1 MSVIIFILILAV
13 LIIVHEYGHFIVA
26 KLWGIQVDEFGLGY
40 PPRAKTLFKRKG
52 TLFTLNWLPFGG
64 FVKILGENPDDVKPE
79 DKGKGKSLVEKSKFA
94 QASVMFAGPLFNF
107 IFAWVIVLASLFIGL
122 PTAVEDDQSYI
133 KDQKTVIV
141 EVVKDSPADFSDIK
155 VGDTVRGISFDGRTF
170 LPIQSVNI
178 KEELASKNPKK
189 ILLEISRN
197 KETVIK
203 DVQIAEYLSLG
214 EKPTIGIGFQEVGI
228 YNPPFGK
235 SILKSFEITGV
246 MIYQIANGLISLI
259 VDALQGH
266 ADVSNLTGPV
276 GIVALVGDASTLG
289 VSYLLT
295 FIALIYINLVVINLI
310 PFPALDGGRILFLII
325 EKIKGSPISVKV
337 ANTINVVGFGA
348 LILLMLFIT
357 FKDIV
362 RLI

>member
-1 MSVIIFILILAV
+1 M
-13 LIIVHEYGHFIVA
+13 
-26 KLWGIQVDEFGLGY
+26 
-40 PPRAKTLFKRKG
+40 
-52 TLFTLNWLPFGG
+52 
-64 FVKILGENPDDVKPE
+64 
-79 DKGKGKSLVEKSKFA
+79 
-94 QASVMFAGPLFNF
+94 
-107 IFAWVIVLASLFIGL
+107 

-170 LPIQSVNI
+170 IPIQSVNI
-178 KEELASKNPKK
+178 KDELASKNPKK

-203 DVQIAEYLSLG
+203 DVQIAEYLSPG
-214 EKPTIGIGFQEVGI
+214 EQSTIGIGFQEVGI

-259 VDALQGH
+259 VDAFQGQ

-295 FIALIYINLVVINLI
+295 FIALISINLGVINLI